1 MIVMETYI
9 KSTTKLVNRNT
20 NIIKMLLKKEG
31 KEMVKKGEWV
41 IIHRNILT
49 PEQRAP
55 QVPDDTK
62 KVPLE
67 MWVKGYL
74 NSDAQIGDEVE
85 ITTRTKRV
93 EKGTLLEVNPYYK
106 HDFGKFV
113 PELNVISEQVRDL
126 LFGGDK

>member
-1 MIVMETYI
+1 MI
-9 KSTTKLVNRNT
+9 
-20 NIIKMLLKKEG
+20 
-31 KEMVKKGEWV
+31 KKGDWV
-41 IIHRNILT
+41 LIHRNVLE
-49 PEQRAP
+49 PSERAP

-74 NSDAQIGDEVE
+74 QEDANIGDEVT
-85 ITTRTKRV
+85 ILTRTKRI

-113 PELNVISEQVRDL
+113 PQLNQISDQVKEI
-126 LFGGDK
+126 LFGGADNE